1 MLNFRPIK
9 IGGFMQI
16 GVPKETWPGEV
27 RAAMVPAN
35 ASKLIN
41 QGFSVAVQSGLGSA
55 SGYSDAE
62 YAEAGATVSDD
73 RASLLAGSD
82 IVMAVRKPDAAD
94 VSSLKKGALYVSFLD
109 PFNEKPLVES
119 IAAHGAT
126 AISMEMVPRS
136 TRAQKMDALSSQA
149 NLAGYVTVIQASFHL
164 PKIMPMMMTPSGTIS
179 PARVFVIGAGV
190 AGLQAIATA
199 KRLGARVEAFDT
211 RPVVAEQVQSLGA
224 KFVEID
230 LGDTGQTDQGYA
242 KELTPEQVEMQR
254 EGQKAIISQSDVV
267 ITTAQLFGRPAP
279 QIVGRDM
286 VESMKPGSVIIDMAV
301 ETGGNVEGS
310 VMNEVVEING
320 VKVVGQGN
328 LPGEVARD
336 ASDMYSNNLLNLVM
350 EFWDS
355 EAKTLNLDPEDEII
369 AACVITRDGAVV
381 NETIK
386 NIYSGG

>member
-1 MLNFRPIK
+1 
-9 IGGFMQI
+9 MQI

-35 ASKLIN
+35 ASKLIK
-41 QGFSVAVQSGLGSA
+41 QGFTVEVQSGVGDA
-55 SGYSDAE
+55 SGYSDAD
-62 YAEAGATVSDD
+62 YVNAGASVIED
-73 RASLLAGSD
+73 RSALLTGAD
-82 IVMAVRKPDAAD
+82 IVMAVRKPDAQD
-94 VSSLKKGALYVSFLD
+94 VSLLKQGALYISFLD

-119 IAAHGAT
+119 IAAQGAT

-164 PKIMPMMMTPSGTIS
+164 PKIMPMMMTPSGTIP

-310 VMNEVVEING
+310 VMNEVVDING

-328 LPGEVARD
+328 LPGEVARN
-336 ASDMYSNNLLNLVM
+336 ASDMYSNNLVNLVL
-350 EFWDS
+350 EFWDA
-355 EAKTLNLDPEDEII
+355 EAKALSLDPEDEII
-369 AACVITRDGAVV
+369 QACVITRDGAVV